1 MERVDLNQINPF
13 KTSNIGKKYTPAQAE
28 KAFAQ
33 SFKEALNKVS
43 ATEAAS
49 SEATNKFIS
58 GEISDIHT
66 VMIAAQKASVTRTAA
81 VEVRNKVIEAYK
93 EIMRMQV

>member
-1 MERVDLNQINPF
+1 MERVEFNQLHPL
-13 KTSNIGKKYTPAQAE
+13 KSSNYGKKITPAEAE

-49 SEATNKFIS
+49 GEATRKFIS
-58 GEISDIHT
+58 GEIKDIHT

-81 VEVRNKVIEAYK
+81 VEVRNKVVEAYK